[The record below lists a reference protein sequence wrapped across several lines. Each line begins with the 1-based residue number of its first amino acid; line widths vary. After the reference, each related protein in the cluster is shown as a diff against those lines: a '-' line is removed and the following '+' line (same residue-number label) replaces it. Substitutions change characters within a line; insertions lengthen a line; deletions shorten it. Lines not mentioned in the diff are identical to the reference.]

1 MINMNNKQEY
11 KIKYLDFCIM
21 LKIAHT
27 DAAAG
32 IFMYVRTMQN
42 REALKILKYKILNM

>member
-1 MINMNNKQEY
+1 MNNKQEY

-32 IFMYVRTMQN
+32 IFMYVQCRIG
-42 REALKILKYKILNM
+42 KP